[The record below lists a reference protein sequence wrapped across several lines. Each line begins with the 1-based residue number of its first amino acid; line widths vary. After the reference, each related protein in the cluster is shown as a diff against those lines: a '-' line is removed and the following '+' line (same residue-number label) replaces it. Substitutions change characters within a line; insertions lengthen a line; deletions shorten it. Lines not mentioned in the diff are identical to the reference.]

1 MFFSL
6 NYPPISNT
14 TNMNKFMFPR
24 TINNRHVKQAQ
35 PLQRHQSQHLQQYQQ
50 ITNSI
55 QHIAPRS
62 NTTSRFNI
70 GNMNS
75 IFASRGRPCG

>member
-14 TNMNKFMFPR
+14 TNMFPR

-35 PLQRHQSQHLQQYQQ
+35 PLQRQQSQHLHPHLQQSQQ

-55 QHIAPRS
+55 QYITPRN
-62 NTTSRFNI
+62 NTTKRFNR
-70 GNMNS
+70 GNMNI
-75 IFASRGRPCG
+75 IFTARGRTCG